1 MESYREQQERSM
13 PKQDLVMYP
22 NQGRLVVYT
31 WLIAL
36 LLVLYSGLIV
46 FWPIFLRSVGV
57 LSDFVIIISLSW
69 VLWNLVRALFVRQP
83 ALVVTREGIQMYAMP
98 GSGNFFITWPEI
110 DTISVIHSFPGL
122 RYLGIHPK
130 NPEQYRSHFK
140 GLKWLRMG
148 SAELA
153 GLPPIT
159 VALIFLDMPIAEF
172 FQQLSQRYARELDYY
187 RVCLQVVPEE

>member
-22 NQGRLVVYT
+22 NQGWLVVYT
-31 WLIAL
+31 L
-36 LLVLYSGLIV
+36 LTVLGLVVCSGMIV
-46 FWPIFLRSVGV
+46 FWPFFWRPLVEASAF
-57 LSDFVIIISLSW
+57 SIILLSW
-69 VLWNLVRALFVRQP
+69 LFWNLLRALFVRQP
-83 ALVVTREGIQMYAMP
+83 ALVVTREGIQMHVVP
-98 GSGNFFITWPEI
+98 GSGNFFISWPEI
-110 DTISVIHSFPGL
+110 DTISVIDSFQGL

-140 GLKWLRMG
+140 ALKRLWMG
-148 SAELA
+148 SYELV
-153 GLPPIT
+153 GFPPIT